1 MSNVINVCMS
11 KFTIFYKLNMHPRLC
26 RLRTFHLLASANVKQ
41 SLPIGLGMPLQVLMF
56 WLHQKPIVME
66 FELFTVWVLER
77 MLTFFFSFLHCF
89 HVLNG
94 VLCFHVTENLDQLHL
109 KN

>member
-11 KFTIFYKLNMHPRLC
+11 KFTIFYKLNMHPRLR

-77 MLTFFFSFLHCF
+77 MLTFFFPFCIVF
-89 HVLNG
+89 M
-94 VLCFHVTENLDQLHL
+94 C
-109 KN
+109 